1 MFEGVKR
8 ILRERKHGA
17 KSPVFNERMFAA
29 AQHNRLVDWPLS
41 YMRVNGD
48 LFLQYTTIVLRARD
62 LAMNNE
68 NVIGLL
74 RNLQR
79 NVIGVTGFTL
89 QSKTSDTAL
98 RSELEN
104 AWREYCS
111 RVGGWCTLDERT
123 SARDLDILVLVN
135 SDEDGLRAKN
145 EALVYM
151 TYDFNM
157 EHGTDIEPIA
167 ESVKTFHDWIDAHP
181 FYQNVRREG
190 VILYDAA

>member
-8 ILRERKHGA
+8 ILKGRKQHGA
-17 KSPVFNERMFAA
+17 NTPVFNERMFAA

-79 NVIGVTGFTL
+79 NQCGSG
-89 QSKTSDTAL
+89 SKA
-98 RSELEN
+98 
-104 AWREYCS
+104 C
-111 RVGGWCTLDERT
+111 
-123 SARDLDILVLVN
+123 
-135 SDEDGLRAKN
+135 
-145 EALVYM
+145 
-151 TYDFNM
+151 
-157 EHGTDIEPIA
+157 
-167 ESVKTFHDWIDAHP
+167 
-181 FYQNVRREG
+181 
-190 VILYDAA
+190 